1 MIRWFGGLRPF
12 RTAPAGAAGGT
23 DSWVG
28 TPELF
33 ARQRRIGFAGL
44 RFVPRLERDYRRRFA
59 GAHATRVTVLHLL
72 GIVSMLLFVWF
83 DQCVAAQALDVLGGS
98 LLLVMGLGLAV
109 PIIIARS
116 RWRVVAL
123 QSGLT
128 LGLLVANLAL
138 VALIFVLRRDD
149 GLFPQESLL
158 LASLYTYF
166 MSALPLRYAVL
177 CALVPSGVHAL
188 LTVQGLNVTPQ
199 FLPYELFYLGLAN
212 VFGITGRYLTEHQER
227 SLYLLRLEHAH
238 HAAHDPLTG
247 VKNRRAFRAHAEQ
260 VWAMAARGGLSM
272 GLAIYDLDDFKQ
284 VNDQHGHAAGDAVLV
299 ALAQTLS
306 DHARRVVDS
315 VGRLGGDEFVGLW
328 CQCTEA
334 DFHRMQTQLTQRLS
348 VISWAPPG
356 APVGIPASIGAL
368 WVANARTIS
377 LSAALAKADSLLYE
391 AKGAGKGGVAFA
403 AMTGLA

>member
-12 RTAPAGAAGGT
+12 RPAGAAGGT

-116 RWRVVAL
+116 RWRVVAR

-227 SLYLLRLEHAH
+227 SLYLLRLARSG
-238 HAAHDPLTG
+238 PMRNRSG
-247 VKNRRAFRAHAEQ
+247 RWRRAVGCRWGWPSTTLTTSSRSMTSMVTPPVMRCWWRWRKPLRTMRAGWST
-260 VWAMAARGGLSM
+260 VWGGW
-272 GLAIYDLDDFKQ
+272 
-284 VNDQHGHAAGDAVLV
+284 AV
-299 ALAQTLS
+299 T
-306 DHARRVVDS
+306 
-315 VGRLGGDEFVGLW
+315 
-328 CQCTEA
+328 
-334 DFHRMQTQLTQRLS
+334 
-348 VISWAPPG
+348 
-356 APVGIPASIGAL
+356 
-368 WVANARTIS
+368 S
-377 LSAALAKADSLLYE
+377 LSGS
-391 AKGAGKGGVAFA
+391 GVSAPRPIFIA
-403 AMTGLA
+403 CRRS